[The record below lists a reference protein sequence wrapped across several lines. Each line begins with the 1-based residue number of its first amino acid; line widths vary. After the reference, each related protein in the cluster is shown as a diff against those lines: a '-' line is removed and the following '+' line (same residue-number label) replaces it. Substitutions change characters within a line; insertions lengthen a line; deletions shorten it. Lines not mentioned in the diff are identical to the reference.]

1 MTQEQM
7 QEPDICG
14 AETTDGGKCTNKAD
28 SCPWHDENGDRTDK
42 APGRPTKYSEKRV
55 KKMIEAA
62 KKGLPVPSIA
72 RAGGI
77 NTDTLYDWKKKYP
90 EFSER
95 LKQARTEAELKLAE
109 QAQEKDPR
117 YVLTRS
123 FKWDKPS
130 ADTVI
135 NNQMSQSQKQE
146 SNVMQ
151 RMQEAYK
158 ELEEEN
164 SEQD

>member
-1 MTQEQM
+1 MQQQTQE
-7 QEPDICG
+7 EICG
-14 AETTDGGKCTNKAD
+14 APTTDGGECTNNAE
-28 SCPWHDENGDRTDK
+28 SCPWHDENGNRTDK
-42 APGRPTKYSEKRV
+42 ETGRPTKYNEKRV

-77 NTDTLYDWKKKYP
+77 NTDTLYEWKERYP

-135 NNQMSQSQKQE
+135 NNQMSQSQSQQQSTREKLAQYYQEKQE
-146 SNVMQ
+146 
-151 RMQEAYK
+151 
-158 ELEEEN
+158 EET
-164 SEQD
+164 SDEQD